1 MFICIDKFRWVL
13 NANAPLLMLIFHGD
27 HWLHLLVFRQETT
40 TKNLQLLQTWV
51 TNTLSCVWLW
61 WADAFLAEEMKRQQA
76 ATRKHHARPAAP
88 TSPRLH
94 RLRGA
99 QQLPC
104 VAQPSQQAIKVI
116 LCSHSPESALWTS
129 PSGSGQARGH
139 RSPAAYAS
147 GWLVKAEAR
156 HQ

>member
-76 ATRKHHARPAAP
+76 AIRKHHARPAAP

-147 GWLVKAEAR
+147 GWLMKAEAW